1 MYSPDLMEYDSN
13 DRSPSTISVQSPA
26 TVAAQMDT
34 QFVAK
39 HNVTA
44 EIYQLFKDDVDL
56 IFSGKVVI
64 QDQPAL
70 LVVRIPLYS

>member
-1 MYSPDLMEYDSN
+1 MYSPNLMDCDSGAQ
-13 DRSPSTISVQSPA
+13 SPSSISTQSPA
-26 TVAAQMDT
+26 TIAAQLDT

-44 EIYQLFKDDVDL
+44 EYYQLFKDDVDL
-56 IFSGKVVI
+56 IFSGKVSI

-70 LVVRIPLYS
+70 LNVSYF